1 VLDGLQGTRHQP
13 ARFDSGLMHP
23 IFARSLAAVLLWL
36 AGANV
41 LFAQNSPDS
50 IALARSSCAAA
61 GTQFASQTERYSDA
75 LKLMN
80 HQTRDNHDAFKTQ
93 ALQNIPVQADNMEAD
108 AINRQVQ
115 TWVIEQLWAFA
126 KDKTGQDKLFFKFYI
141 LNRCKEKFAVP

>member
-1 VLDGLQGTRHQP
+1 
-13 ARFDSGLMHP
+13 MHP
-23 IFARSLAAVLLWL
+23 IFARSLAAALLWL

-41 LFAQNSPDS
+41 LFAQNSPDP

-61 GTQFASQTERYSDA
+61 GTQFALQTERYSDA

-80 HQTRDNHDAFKTQ
+80 HQTRDNPGEQAKRLQEMQAMHDAFKTR

>member
-1 VLDGLQGTRHQP
+1 
-13 ARFDSGLMHP
+13 M
-23 IFARSLAAVLLWL
+23 
-36 AGANV
+36 
-41 LFAQNSPDS
+41 FAQNSPDP
-50 IALARSSCAAA
+50 IALACSSCAAA

-75 LKLMN
+75 LKLIY
-80 HQTRDNHDAFKTQ
+80 HQTRDNPGEQAKRLQEMQAMHESFIPR
-93 ALQNIPVQADNMEAD
+93 ALQNIPSPTENTASD